1 MDKIFNGIVLII
13 YSCSKNDK
21 KSQLLYKLLTSIT
34 DANIKIYIL
43 NGNTDLIEDY
53 KIIDEKLY
61 LKCKDNYDGLYLKTK
76 KLFKEIINIFPNLS
90 GLIKMDDDIYPNID
104 SIKNMIN
111 FIKNSNIN

>member
-1 MDKIFNGIVLII
+1 MKRLYNSIGEYTNKSRNVRLDLNLENASILKSSESGLFVSN
-13 YSCSKNDK
+13 NDK

-53 KIIDEKLY
+53 KIIDEKIY

-76 KLFKEIINIFPNLS
+76 KLF
-90 GLIKMDDDIYPNID
+90 
-104 SIKNMIN
+104 
-111 FIKNSNIN
+111 